1 MDSTPSTIDSC
12 LRYNNSSI
20 NMTIKTDKKVVALA
34 LTGASGV
41 QYGFRLLEC
50 LLESNVTVYLM
61 ISKAAQI
68 VIGMETEI
76 SLPARASDIQKT
88 LIEKYQCDKQQLS
101 VFGEDEWTAPV
112 ASGSSHV
119 DAMVV
124 CPCSMGALSAIA
136 TGASNNLIERAADVT
151 LKERKKLIL
160 VPRESPFSDIHLEN
174 MLKLSR
180 MDAVIVDANPGFYNK
195 PQSIDD
201 LVDFVVGKILDQLKI
216 ENNLQPRWGEK

>member
-1 MDSTPSTIDSC
+1 M
-12 LRYNNSSI
+12 
-20 NMTIKTDKKVVALA
+20 KTERSKRIIALA

-50 LLESNVTVYLM
+50 LLESKATVYLM

-68 VIGMETEI
+68 VIGMETEMT
-76 SLPARASDIQKT
+76 LPARASDIQRS
-88 LIEKYQCDKQQLS
+88 LIEKYQCDEQQLK
-101 VFGEDEWTAPV
+101 VFGEDEWTSPV
-112 ASGSSHV
+112 ASGSSRV

-136 TGASNNLIERAADVT
+136 TGASNNLIERAADVI
-151 LKERKKLIL
+151 LKERKKLII
-160 VPRESPFSDIHLEN
+160 VPRESPYSDIHLEN

-201 LVDFVVGKILDQLKI
+201 LVDFAVAKILDQLKVD
-216 ENNLQPRWGEK
+216 NNLQPRWG